1 MKIYNVQNYNPN
13 FTAIKPKEIISKPL
27 LDRFGLNIETMVGY
41 KGEKTIVAGHTPVQ
55 TLQKKTGILRRT
67 LKPLFFPNNVIMC
80 DTGAY
85 MDGGK
90 LSCIDVLS
98 KKVWLS

>member
-41 KGEKTIVAGHTPVQ
+41 KGEKTIAPPPQ
-55 TLQKKTGILRRT
+55 NINPQLADYLNKLQVDWNTHISKTRKKFHL
-67 LKPLFFPNNVIMC
+67 
-80 DTGAY
+80 
-85 MDGGK
+85 
-90 LSCIDVLS
+90 
-98 KKVWLS
+98 